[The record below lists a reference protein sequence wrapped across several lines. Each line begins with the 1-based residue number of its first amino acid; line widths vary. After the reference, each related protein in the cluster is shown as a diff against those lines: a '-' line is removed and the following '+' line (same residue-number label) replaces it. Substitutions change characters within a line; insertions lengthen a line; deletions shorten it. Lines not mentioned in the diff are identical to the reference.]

1 MKLNVPYKV
10 LCDIDLNL
18 IEEIKNTISESDW
31 HINDVRNSMANLS
44 NTQSIL
50 VRYFDDYANFS
61 ANDFSWKS
69 KLVNHSIHEK
79 YKLLIDRVL
88 SHITENTDIK
98 IKEYLCFF
106 ARLAPNA
113 QVGIHADYGDFLQ
126 TCHRIHI
133 PIVTHPDCKYIIEEV
148 EYHWECGKVY
158 EFDNMRLHGV
168 KNKSSTWRTHLLLN
182 IYE

>member
-18 IEEIKNTISESDW
+18 IEDIKNTIDENDW
-31 HINDVRNSMANLS
+31 YANDARNYMQNLEK
-44 NTQSIL
+44 TQSIL
-50 VRYFDDYANFS
+50 IRYFDDY
-61 ANDFSWKS
+61 S
-69 KLVNHSIHEK
+69 KVDEINWQSRLVNYSMHEK

-88 SHITENTDIK
+88 TQIKENTDIK

-106 ARLAPNA
+106 ARLAPNSE
-113 QVGIHADYGDFLQ
+113 VGVHKDGGNFLE

-133 PIVTHPDCKYIIEEV
+133 PIVTHPECKYIIQNI

-158 EFDNMRLHGV
+158 EFDNTRQHGV
-168 KNKSSTWRTHLLLN
+168 DNRSSIWRTHLMVN

>member
-18 IEEIKNTISESDW
+18 IDDIKNAIDENDW
-31 HINDVRNSMANLS
+31 YVNGVRNTMANLEK
-44 NTQSIL
+44 TQSIL
-50 VRYFDDYANFS
+50 IRYFDDYSQVTELNWRS
-61 ANDFSWKS
+61 R
-69 KLVNHSIHEK
+69 LVNYDMYDK
-79 YKLLIDRVL
+79 YKILIDRVL

-98 IKEYLCFF
+98 IKEYVCFF
-106 ARLAPNA
+106 ARLASNA
-113 QVGIHADYGDFLQ
+113 QVGAHSDGGNFLE

-133 PIVTHPDCKYIIEEV
+133 PIVTHPECKYIIQNI

-158 EFDNMRLHGV
+158 EFDNTREHGV
-168 KNKSSTWRTHLLLN
+168 DNRSPNWRTHLMVN